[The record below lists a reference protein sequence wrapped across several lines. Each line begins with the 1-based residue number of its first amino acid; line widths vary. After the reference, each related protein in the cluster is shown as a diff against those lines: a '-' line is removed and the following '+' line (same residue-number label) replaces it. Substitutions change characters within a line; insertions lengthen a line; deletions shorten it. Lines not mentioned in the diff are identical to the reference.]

1 MRRTLEGLQNSG
13 VQKTCGENLIDLEYA
28 DDIVLVFGDE
38 EKAQVFFDELT
49 KVIPPFGCGKRRH
62 WLLHMST
69 YVMPSRTATANVN
82 PVTFLKCEHVHLF
95 RRKISDAFSV
105 RWWSS
110 VNTLASHV
118 RCVEFE
124 LRHGQGYAL
133 LLSSNKSKSPVL
145 PFLVWFHENDC
156 ARAARRW
163 LKRES
168 YEHYQK
174 QLAASSAEKKS
185 SRTLPSKEAILRKVK
200 NVSSSAVTR
209 ILNEVVED
217 CSSVTL
223 ADVVDFEFAIGYVKA
238 GNDRA
243 KQLLTEAIILPTLRP
258 ELFTGLRAP
267 VRGVL
272 LFGPPGNGKT
282 MLVRA
287 KLRIFFLCDFSAKA
301 VSSESSCIF
310 FNISAASL
318 LSKWVGESEN
328 TVRALFAVAREV
340 SPSIIFLDEVDSLL
354 ATRRADS
361 GHEVSR
367 RVLTQLLAEMDGVQS
382 GSERVLVLAA
392 TNRPQEL
399 DDAALRR
406 FPRRVYVRMPD
417 VRTRQEI
424 LLKLLEKNVNHSLS
438 RTDVERIARGTE
450 GFSTSDL
457 KELAKEAALQPIRE
471 ISTTQLRTISEH
483 EVRPLALKDFIQSLK
498 FVRPSVSGASLAP
511 YESWN
516 QQFGESN
523 GPVGQYCLLTETTL
537 VNSTFIVPANCC
549 MEMIDIT

>member
-1 MRRTLEGLQNSG
+1 
-13 VQKTCGENLIDLEYA
+13 
-28 DDIVLVFGDE
+28 
-38 EKAQVFFDELT
+38 
-49 KVIPPFGCGKRRH
+49 
-62 WLLHMST
+62 
-69 YVMPSRTATANVN
+69 MPKDSYSAA
-82 PVTFLKCEHVHLF
+82 KH
-95 RRKISDAFSV
+95 
-105 RWWSS
+105 
-110 VNTLASHV
+110 
-118 RCVEFE
+118 
-124 LRHGQGYAL
+124 
-133 LLSSNKSKSPVL
+133 LLSSAISAEDRQNYA
-145 PFLVWFHENDC
+145 E
-156 ARAARRW
+156 ARR
-163 LKRES
+163 LYLDAIVLFDKVVCSSKDATVQGRSKEFKDS
-168 YEHYQK
+168 AYQRVKFIDEHYQK
-174 QLAASSAEKKS
+174 QLAASSTEKKP
-185 SRTLPSKEAILRKVK
+185 SRTLPSKDTILRKVK

-223 ADVVDFEFAIGYVKA
+223 ADVA

-243 KQLLTEAIILPTLRP
+243 KQLLTEAVILPTLRP
-258 ELFTGLRAP
+258 ELFTGLREP

-282 MLVRA
+282 ML
-287 KLRIFFLCDFSAKA
+287 AKA
-301 VSSESSCIF
+301 VSSESNCIF

-328 TVRALFAVAREV
+328 TVKALFAVAREV

-354 ATRRADS
+354 AARRADG

-367 RVLTQLLAEMDGVQS
+367 RVLTQILAEMDGVQS

-417 VRTRQEI
+417 MRTRQEM
-424 LLKLLEKNVNHSLS
+424 LLKLLGKNVNHSLS

-450 GFSTSDL
+450 GFSASDL

-498 FVRPSVSGASLAP
+498 FVRPSVSGTSLAP

-516 QQFGESN
+516 KQFGESN
-523 GPVGQYCLLTETTL
+523 EPVVASQVASSTGVGKRLLGL
-537 VNSTFIVPANCC
+537 
-549 MEMIDIT
+549 M